1 MESFTPYSALAGGA
15 LIGAAATLLLLL
27 NGRVAGVSGVFFGLV
42 APLRGDVA
50 WRAMFVLGLILGAV
64 LYRGADTASAI
75 TIGASLPVLIA
86 GGVLAGFGTRVS
98 GGCTSGHG
106 VCGISLLSVRSMVA
120 TLTFMLSAG
129 VAVYV
134 TRHVVG
140 G

>member
-86 GGVLAGFGTRVS
+86 GVS
-98 GGCTSGHG
+98 GTIAILAPQPNFDQARFWLALIGFFD
-106 VCGISLLSVRSMVA
+106 VVFL
-120 TLTFMLSAG
+120 TLTLWTFEPLMSE
-129 VAVYV
+129 
-134 TRHVVG
+134 
-140 G
+140 